1 MSHNETLARSQLEQQ
16 VRLTMK
22 QAASY
27 LGVSLY
33 KIRQLVEDGVLHAEE
48 NLLDKRERL
57 IPRVQLDE
65 LVRRIGK

>member
-1 MSHNETLARSQLEQQ
+1 MSQNETLSRIQFEHQ

-33 KIRQLVEDGVLHAEE
+33 KIRQLVEDGILQADE

-57 IPRVQLDE
+57 IPRTELDE
-65 LVRRIGK
+65 LIRRTGK